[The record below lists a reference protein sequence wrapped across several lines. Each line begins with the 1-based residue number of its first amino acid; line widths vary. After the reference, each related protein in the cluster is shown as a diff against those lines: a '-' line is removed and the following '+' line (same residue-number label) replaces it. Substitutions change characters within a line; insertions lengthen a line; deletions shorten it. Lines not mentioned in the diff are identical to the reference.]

1 MSKRIIIIGGVAA
14 GPKAACRIKRL
25 APDYQVTIV
34 DQDSLISYG
43 GCGIPYYVSGDVA
56 DEKELRSTSF
66 HMVRDERFFEKTKG
80 VTALTSTRAVA
91 IDRRVKEIEV
101 VDLKSGE
108 HRRLPYDTLLLATG
122 SKPLTLTIP
131 GHDADGVFAISDLHQ
146 AIAIKDRL
154 AKAQV
159 GKAVVIGGGAIG
171 IEMAEA
177 LTDLWGIETSL
188 VEYKE
193 QLLPRIIDWP
203 LAVILEKHLRDNN
216 VAVYLGEA
224 AEEIVTDAA
233 GKVTAV
239 RTGKRAIEADLVIMA
254 VGVRPRSELARDAG
268 LHVGASGG
276 IVVNTRM
283 QTSDRNIYAAGDC
296 VEIAH
301 LVSGK
306 RFVAPFGSMANKEG
320 RVAADNIVGIP
331 TVFKGGVGSFI
342 VKAFTLS
349 VGAVGLSSAVAREEG
364 FDVEFSLT
372 APSDRAHFYPGQDI
386 VCLQLLFDRRTR
398 KVLGFQGTGPLND
411 ALSAR
416 IDAAAVALAGG
427 ATIDDLANVEM
438 AYSPPFS
445 SAIDPLNAA
454 AYVADNLCDRRMRQM
469 TMEEYFSWMAEP
481 STRPDWVVLD
491 VRHVKQA
498 APFIEKFGPSL
509 WLSMPSD
516 ELRDRYTELPRDR
529 CLAIFCNA
537 GSRSYE
543 AQVFLDSVGLTN
555 NIVIPGGF
563 NVIRRMGPGWLPVR

>member
-1 MSKRIIIIGGVAA
+1 MSKRIVIIGGVAA

-66 HMVRDERFFEKTKG
+66 HMVRDEYFFLKTKG
-80 VTALTSTRAVA
+80 VETLTSTRALT
-91 IDRRVKEIEV
+91 IDRGSKEVEV
-101 VDLKSGE
+101 LDLKSGE
-108 HRRLPYDTLLLATG
+108 HRRLPYDSLLLATG
-122 SKPLTLTIP
+122 SKPVTLPIP
-131 GHDADGVFAISDLHQ
+131 GHDADGVFTISDLHQ

-177 LTDLWGIETSL
+177 LTDLWGIETAL

-216 VAVYLGEA
+216 VALYLGEA
-224 AEEIVTDAA
+224 AEEIVTD
-233 GKVTAV
+233 GDGRVTAV
-239 RTGKRAIEADLVIMA
+239 RTGKRTLEADLVIMA
-254 VGVRPRSELARDAG
+254 AGVRPRSELARDAG
-268 LHVGASGG
+268 LHVGSGGG

-283 QTSDRNIYAAGDC
+283 QTSDPSIYAAGDC

-306 RFVAPFGSMANKEG
+306 RFVAPFGSMANREG

-331 TVFKGGVGSFI
+331 STFKGGVGSFI
-342 VKAFTLS
+342 LKAFKLS
-349 VGAVGLSSAVAREEG
+349 VGAVGLSSEAAREEG
-364 FDVEFSLT
+364 FAVEFSLT
-372 APSDRAHFYPGQDI
+372 SPSDRAHFYPGQDI

-416 IDAAAVALAGG
+416 IDAVAVALANG
-427 ATIDDLANVEM
+427 ATIDELGNVEM

-445 SAIDPLNAA
+445 SAIDPINAA
-454 AYVADNLCDRRMRQM
+454 AYVADNLCDGRMRQM
-469 TMEEYFSWMAEP
+469 AMEEFFAFMAEP
-481 STRPDWVVLD
+481 TSHPDWAVLD
-491 VRHVKQA
+491 VRHAKQA
-498 APFIEKFGPSL
+498 APWVEKFGASR
-509 WLSMPSD
+509 WLSLPYD
-516 ELRDRYTELPRDR
+516 LVRDRYQELPTEKR
-529 CLAIFCNA
+529 LVIFCNA

-543 AQVFLDSVGLTN
+543 IQVFLDSVGLTN
-555 NIVIPGGF
+555 NIVVPGGF
-563 NVIRRMGPGWLPVR
+563 NVIRRMGPEWLAVR